1 MSLVYCATVFNGD
14 GPESG
19 SPQFHI
25 YIYIYIY
32 LYISSKG
39 NNISKSL
46 CPSGFLMYVSVCLFV
61 SLLVRMILCHLSAR
75 QNVLVNLEL

>member
-25 YIYIYIY
+25 YIYIYR
-32 LYISSKG
+32 SSKG
-39 NNISKSL
+39 NDISKSL
-46 CPSGFLMYVSVCLFV
+46 CPSGFLMYVSVSVFI
-61 SLLVRMILCHLSAR
+61 SLLVRVVLCQSKYK
-75 QNVLVNLEL
+75 NVLQTLKL